1 MPALYIFLGIVGGL
15 TVVTLAAALV
25 CYFMTFYSPKRK
37 KLDPDEYD
45 IPEGEI
51 YEVYRDAMVNWQKAT
66 RQMSHEDIEIKS
78 RDGLTLRGKYY
89 EFSPDAPLEIMFHGY
104 KGNAERD
111 LSGGVDRCFRLGRS
125 VIIVSQRAHGDSD
138 GHTISFGIK
147 ECLDCLEWVKYAN
160 SRFGN
165 KIKII
170 LTGISMG
177 ASTVLMAGGEEL
189 PDNVV
194 CILADCGYSSPK
206 EIIKKV
212 VHDMHLPV
220 SVVYPFIRLG
230 GLIYGRFDL
239 ESNSPIEAMKRC
251 KVPVIFVHGE
261 GDDFV
266 PCDMSREMYEVC
278 QAPKAIYTVP
288 GAGHGLAFP
297 ADIDGY
303 IKEVKAF
310 EANWKDAI

>member
-1 MPALYIFLGIVGGL
+1 MPALYISLGVVGGISLVILVASL
-15 TVVTLAAALV
+15 T

-37 KLDPDEYD
+37 KPGPDEYD

-66 RQMSHEDIEIKS
+66 RQMKHEEIEIKS

-89 EFSPDAPLEIMFHGY
+89 EYAPDAPIEIMFHGY

-125 VIIVSQRAHGDSD
+125 VIIVSQRSHGDSD

-147 ECLDCLEWVKYAN
+147 ECLDCVDWAEYA
-160 SRFGN
+160 SKRFGSQA
-165 KIKII
+165 KLI

-177 ASTVLMAGGEEL
+177 ASTVLMAGGEKL

-212 VHDMHLPV
+212 VRDMRMPV
-220 SVVYPFIRLG
+220 ALVYPFIRLG
-230 GLIYGRFDL
+230 AFIFGRFDL
-239 ESNSPIEAMKRC
+239 ESNSPIEAVKRC
-251 KVPVIFVHGE
+251 KVPIIFVHGE
-261 GDDFV
+261 NDDFV
-266 PCDMSREMYEVC
+266 PCQMSREMYEVC
-278 QAPKAIYTVP
+278 QSPKAIYTVP

-303 IKEVKAF
+303 IREVRAF
-310 EANWKDAI
+310 ETHWNEAV